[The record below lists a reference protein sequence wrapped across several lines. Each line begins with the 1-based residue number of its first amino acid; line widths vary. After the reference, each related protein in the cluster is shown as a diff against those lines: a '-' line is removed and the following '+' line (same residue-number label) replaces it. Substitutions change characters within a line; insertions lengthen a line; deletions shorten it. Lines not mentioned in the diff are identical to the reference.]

1 MKLVNVK
8 KLIMLTI
15 FVTCVTI
22 TLVGC
27 ENGNIKVNTLDSET
41 RNESKASGDEELI
54 SKEEVFKEENEE
66 VYKYNESGK
75 IIIIMYHRF
84 AEEEKDEWTR
94 SFDNFYEDLL
104 YLYEYGYRTISL
116 SDYINNNIK
125 VPVGCT
131 PIIFTFDDGTKGQFS
146 FIEGE
151 EGDLVVNPKSAV
163 GIMEKFCEEYP
174 EFGLNGT
181 FYINQSEYFGTLGT
195 RKEKLQY
202 LLDKGFEI
210 GNHTCTH
217 IDFSKVVDPEN
228 IIEEVGALSNE
239 VYELTGYKINSLAL
253 PFGLMSKTYE
263 ENIIKGVFEGIEYDN
278 KALLLVGANP
288 ALGPNNEKLNPM
300 RLPRVRARGGNK
312 EVQYDLYW
320 WLERMEKNPEM
331 KYYRL
336 DNDESTNTK
345 N

>member
-1 MKLVNVK
+1 MKLTSMK

-15 FVTCVTI
+15 FASCVTI

-27 ENGNIKVNTLDSET
+27 ENGNIQINNLDSDTIIE
-41 RNESKASGDEELI
+41 NKSSGDEELV
-54 SKEEVFKEENEE
+54 SKEEILKEENEE

-75 IIIIMYHRF
+75 IIIIMYHKF

-94 SFDNFYEDLL
+94 SFDNFYGDLL
-104 YLYEYGYRTISL
+104 YLYEHGYRTISL
-116 SDYINNNIK
+116 SDYINNDIK

-131 PIIFTFDDGTKGQFS
+131 PVILTFDDGTKGQFS
-146 FIEGE
+146 FIESE
-151 EGDLVVNPKSAV
+151 EGDLMVNPKSAV
-163 GIMEKFCEEYP
+163 GVMEKFYEKYP
-174 EFGLNGT
+174 DFGLNGT
-181 FYINQSEYFGTLGT
+181 FYINQTGYFGTIGT
-195 RKEKLQY
+195 KKEKLQY
-202 LLDKGFEI
+202 LINKGFEI
-210 GNHTCTH
+210 GNHTSTH
-217 IDFSKVVDPEN
+217 INFSKVTEREE
-228 IIEEVGALSNE
+228 IIKEVGMLSKD

-253 PFGLMSKTYE
+253 PFGSMSKTYE
-263 ENIIKGVFEGIEYDN
+263 NDIIKGVFEDGEYEN

-288 ALGPNNEKLNPM
+288 ALGPSNEKLNLM

-320 WLERMEKNPEM
+320 WLEKMEKDPEM

-336 DNDESTNTK
+336 DKEESTNTK